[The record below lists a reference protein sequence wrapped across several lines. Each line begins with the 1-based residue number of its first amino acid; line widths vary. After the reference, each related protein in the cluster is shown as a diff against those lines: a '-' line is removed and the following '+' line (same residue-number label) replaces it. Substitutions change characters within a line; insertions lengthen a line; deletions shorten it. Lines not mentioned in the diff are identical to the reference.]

1 MESQRMLDFQAVR
14 LLHRHGNGE
23 YAGMVERTEQSAAA
37 RDPEREWI
45 KGTRIFACASC
56 ADEFIVQPAPE
67 TNGEAPDPT
76 A

>member
-1 MESQRMLDFQAVR
+1 MLNFQAVR

-23 YAGMVERTEQSAAA
+23 YTAMVERAEHAGAAS
-37 RDPEREWI
+37 DPERSWM

-56 ADEFIVQPAPE
+56 TDEVILQPATE
-67 TNGEAPDPT
+67 SSGEAPDPT

>member
-1 MESQRMLDFQAVR
+1 MLDFQAVR

-23 YAGMVERTEQSAAA
+23 YAAMVERAEQSAAA
-37 RDPEREWI
+37 HDPEREWI

-56 ADEFIVQPAPE
+56 ADEIVIQPASG
-67 TNGEAPDPT
+67 TNGEAPDPS